1 MSEITSEEFS
11 EKEEEELDFS
21 SKILYI
27 SEDVENKFMNSEVK
41 IPVYDEYCDLLDEKI
56 QKLKKLEKEWKRNT
70 VIGGVVAI
78 VSCVIVFD
86 ILGNIVKS

>member
-11 EKEEEELDFS
+11 EEEELDFS